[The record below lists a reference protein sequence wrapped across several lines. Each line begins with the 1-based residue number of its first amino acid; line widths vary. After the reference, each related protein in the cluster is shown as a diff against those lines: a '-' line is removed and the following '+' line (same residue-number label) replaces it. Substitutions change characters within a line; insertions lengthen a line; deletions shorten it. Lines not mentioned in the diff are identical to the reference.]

1 MRTRHLAL
9 LLLASCGALGAC
21 TRTPPL
27 LHVTSD
33 NVRMTSPDSF
43 LVRYVTSKGPFDVIF
58 HRDWAP
64 IGNDRVYYLTRAKY
78 YDGTRFFRVVDKFVA
93 QWGMAGDTAVGNA
106 WRPLRIADDPVKAS
120 NVRGTVTFASGG
132 KNTRTTQLY
141 INFRDNTRLDTA
153 STGPYPPIGKVVS
166 GMNEVVDSLY
176 SGYGEGAPR
185 GKGPEQGRIS
195 REGNA
200 YLAKEFAKLDS
211 IVTARVIKE
220 WRR

>member
-1 MRTRHLAL
+1 MRPRHLAP
-9 LLLASCGALGAC
+9 LLLAALIVLGAC

-33 NVRMTSPDSF
+33 NVRMTAPDSF
-43 LVRYVTSKGPFDVIF
+43 LVRYVTSKGPFDVMY

-64 IGNDRVYYLTRAKY
+64 IGNDRVYYLTRAKF

-93 QWGMAGDTAVGNA
+93 QWGMSGDTAVGAA

-153 STGPYPPIGKVVS
+153 SSGPYPPIGKVVK
-166 GMNEVVDSLY
+166 GLTEVVDSLY

-185 GKGPEQGRIS
+185 GKGPEQGRIA

-200 YLAKEFAKLDS
+200 YLAKEFPKLDS
-211 IVTARVIKE
+211 IVTARIIKE
-220 WRR
+220 WKR

>member
-1 MRTRHLAL
+1 MRPRHFAPLLFAALA
-9 LLLASCGALGAC
+9 ALGAC
-21 TRTPPL
+21 ARTPPL
-27 LHVTSD
+27 LNVTSD
-33 NVRMTSPDSF
+33 KVRLTSPDSF
-43 LVRYVTSKGPFDVIF
+43 LVRYETSKGPFDVMY

-64 IGNDRVYYLTRAKY
+64 LGNDRVYYLTRAKF

-93 QWGMAGDTAVGNA
+93 QWGMSGDTLVGRT
-106 WRPLRIADDPVKAS
+106 WRDLRIADDPVKAS

-153 STGPYPPIGKVVS
+153 SSGPYPPIGKVVA
-166 GMNEVVDSLY
+166 GMERVVDSLY
-176 SGYGEGAPR
+176 NGYGEGAPR
-185 GKGPEQGRIS
+185 GKGPNQGQIS

-200 YLAKEFAKLDS
+200 YLAREFPKLDS